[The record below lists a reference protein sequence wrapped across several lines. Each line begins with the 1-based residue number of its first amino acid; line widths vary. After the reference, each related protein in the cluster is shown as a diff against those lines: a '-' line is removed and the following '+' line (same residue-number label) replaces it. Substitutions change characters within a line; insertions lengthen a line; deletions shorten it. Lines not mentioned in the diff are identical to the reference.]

1 MIGDPRMFRGVRFHH
16 CRRGGYSGT
25 RHPHL
30 RRRAHARGPLDAE
43 LEQIVAPAAV
53 AEKFIPGLRAL
64 RDQYADLIR
73 SRYPNI
79 PRRVSGYSLDELLP
93 QRGFNVAK
101 SLVVR
106 KAPA

>member
-1 MIGDPRMFRGVRFHH
+1 M
-16 CRRGGYSGT
+16 
-25 RHPHL
+25 
-30 RRRAHARGPLDAE
+30 
-43 LEQIVAPAAV
+43 AV
-53 AEKFIPGLRAL
+53 AQKFIRVCARL

-101 SLVVR
+101 SLVGAEGTCVITLGR
-106 KAPA
+106 QSSAGGLAQEAHDAGAWL